1 MKYVI
6 KNRRHDS
13 VLYFTTVEEMAKD
26 FCDYH
31 NARYQTDDY
40 YYEDYD
46 PERNDFNV

>member
-6 KNRRHDS
+6 KNRRLNS
-13 VLYFTTVEEMAKD
+13 VLYFTSTEELAQD

-31 NARYQTDDY
+31 NKQHHTDEY

-46 PERNDFNV
+46 PERDFFNV